1 MNVLLLQ
8 GGLVKSVLDLYE
20 LRNKDL
26 AYTTPIATTATTTA
40 TTTAATDPDS
50 EADTAGAAVPAEAVA
65 VSLRGR
71 KGWGDKSVN
80 HLLAAVDKARL
91 LEDHR

>member
-1 MNVLLLQ
+1 MS
-8 GGLVKSVLDLYE
+8 SVLDLYE

-26 AYTTPIATTATTTA
+26 TYTTPAVPTSDTATDVGSRDA
-40 TTTAATDPDS
+40 SPLDDA
-50 EADTAGAAVPAEAVA
+50 
-65 VSLRGR
+65 SLRGR

-91 LEDHR
+91 LEDHRYVFYS